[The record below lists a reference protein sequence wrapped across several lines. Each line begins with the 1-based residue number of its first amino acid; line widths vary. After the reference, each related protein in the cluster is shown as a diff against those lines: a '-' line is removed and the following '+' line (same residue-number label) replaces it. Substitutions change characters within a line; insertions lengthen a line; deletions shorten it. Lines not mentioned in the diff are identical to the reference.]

1 MKDSQAESR
10 FPQSGRLPY
19 HAPEIE
25 HLGSVADLTAANNGA
40 AGSDGVYGAT
50 APHS

>member
-10 FPQSGRLPY
+10 FPRRGRLPY

-25 HLGSVADLTAANNGA
+25 HLGSVAELTAASTGA
-40 AGSDGVYGAT
+40 AGSDGVYGAN